1 MVGKIF
7 DALLG
12 VKKTSTITKATSV
25 EAIDKIVNDVNA
37 GNINPVEAYVIL
49 DYLKKVCD
57 EAITTIRP
65 NTLDQIQ
72 NEGDNSAFG
81 VKLTLRE
88 SVRPN
93 YKDDKEWSN
102 INEKFEFYKDQKQK
116 RENYILKEVKDSLET
131 GTEPRVNYQK
141 TIAIYP
147 QQQ

>member
-12 VKKTSTITKATSV
+12 VKKVSSITKATSV

-65 NTLDQIQ
+65 NTLDQIVNQ
-72 NEGDNSAFG
+72 GDNIAFG
-81 VKLTLRE
+81 VKLQLRE

-102 INEKFEFYKDQKQK
+102 INEKYEFYKDQIKK
-116 RENYILKEVKDSLET
+116 RENYILKEVKDSIDS
-131 GTEPRVNYQK
+131 GMEPRVNFQK